1 MVLGHLMTGLDGPIA
16 GGAMAGRER
25 LSGVG
30 GTALGMA
37 RVRARES
44 RRPDR
49 LFDDP
54 YAEAFLAAS
63 PDALPEERVSGSPLG
78 AVGALFQFHGALR
91 TRFFD
96 DYLLAAARAG
106 CLQVVLLA
114 AGLDTRAF
122 RLDWPEGVRLFELD
136 LPEVL
141 GFKEEVLAA
150 WGSGGL
156 KSEAP
161 ATPPRREAKPSG
173 SPPVNRGVVP
183 RCGRVVLPVDLREG
197 GPEGWPAAL
206 TGAGLDPARPTA
218 WLIEGLL
225 IYLSPEEARRLLS
238 AAGELSAA
246 LSQLAFEFRD
256 ALNDTFLERAR
267 AIPGMRRY
275 TSLWKGG
282 LGPDAPEW
290 LARHGW
296 RVRLQDRAA
305 VAASYGRATP
315 ERSGGSFLTAVR
327 GGAEISP

>member
-1 MVLGHLMTGLDGPIA
+1 MTE
-16 GGAMAGRER
+16 RER
-25 LSGVG
+25 LPGMG

-37 RVRARES
+37 RVRAHES

-63 PDALPEERVSGSPLG
+63 PDALPEERAGGSPLS

-96 DYLLAAARAG
+96 DYLLTAAGAG

-141 GFKEEVLAA
+141 RFKEEVLAA
-150 WGSGGL
+150 
-156 KSEAP
+156 
-161 ATPPRREAKPSG
+161 
-173 SPPVNRGVVP
+173 RGAVP
-183 RCGRVVLPVDLREG
+183 RCRRAVLPVDLRES
-197 GPEGWPAAL
+197 GPEGWPAGL

-218 WLIEGLL
+218 WLVEGLL
-225 IYLSPEEARRLLS
+225 IYLSPEEARRLLGTAS
-238 AAGELSAA
+238 ELSAA
-246 LSQLAFEFRD
+246 HSQLAFEYRESVD
-256 ALNDTFLERAR
+256 DSFLERAR
-267 AIPGMRRY
+267 AIPGMRHY

-282 LGPDAPEW
+282 LGADAPEW

-296 RVRLQDRAA
+296 RARLQDRAA
-305 VAASYGRATP
+305 VAASYGRAAP

-327 GGAEISP
+327 DGAAISP

>member
-1 MVLGHLMTGLDGPIA
+1 
-16 GGAMAGRER
+16 MAERER
-25 LSGVG
+25 LSGIG
-30 GTALGMA
+30 ETALGMA

-44 RRPDR
+44 RRLDR
-49 LFDDP
+49 LFEDP

-63 PDALPEERVSGSPLG
+63 PDALPEERADGSPLS
-78 AVGALFQFHGALR
+78 AVGALFQFHGAVR

-96 DYLLAAARAG
+96 DYLLAAAGAG

-141 GFKEEVLAA
+141 RFKEEVLRGA
-150 WGSGGL
+150 GGL

-161 ATPPRREAKPSG
+161 ATAPGREAEPSV
-173 SPPVNRGVVP
+173 SPPVDRGAVP
-183 RCGRVVLPVDLREG
+183 RCRRAVLEVDLRDG
-197 GPEGWPAAL
+197 GPQGWPAAL

-218 WLIEGLL
+218 WLVEGLL
-225 IYLSPEEARRLLS
+225 IYLSPEEAGRLLGDASELS
-238 AAGELSAA
+238 AAG
-246 LSQLAFEFRD
+246 SQLAFEFRD
-256 ALNDTFLERAR
+256 AVDDAFLERAR
-267 AIPGMRRY
+267 AIPGIRRY

-282 LGPDAPEW
+282 LGADAPEW

-296 RVRLQDRAA
+296 RARLQDRAA
-305 VAASYGRATP
+305 VAASYGRTAP

-327 GGAEISP
+327 GGAEVSP

>member
-1 MVLGHLMTGLDGPIA
+1 
-16 GGAMAGRER
+16 MAERER

-30 GTALGMA
+30 ETALGMA

-63 PDALPEERVSGSPLG
+63 PDTLPEEPAGGSPLG
-78 AVGALFQFHGALR
+78 AVGALFQFNGALR

-96 DYLLAAARAG
+96 DYLLAAAGAG
-106 CLQVVLLA
+106 CRQVVLLA

-141 GFKEEVLAA
+141 RFKEQVL
-150 WGSGGL
+150 G
-156 KSEAP
+156 E
-161 ATPPRREAKPSG
+161 
-173 SPPVNRGVVP
+173 RGIMP
-183 RCGRVVLPVDLREG
+183 RCRRVVLPVDLREG
-197 GPEGWPAAL
+197 GARGWPAAL

-218 WLIEGLL
+218 WLVEGLL
-225 IYLSPEEARRLLS
+225 VYLSPEEAGRLLG
-238 AAGELSAA
+238 AVGELSAA
-246 LSQLAFEFRD
+246 RSQLAFEFRD
-256 ALNDTFLERAR
+256 DAFLERAR

-296 RVRLQDRAA
+296 RARLRDRAA
-305 VAASYGRATP
+305 VAASYGRAAP

>member
-1 MVLGHLMTGLDGPIA
+1 MVGETGQMREEE
-16 GGAMAGRER
+16 MAQRER
-25 LSGVG
+25 LPGVG

-44 RRPDR
+44 GRPDR

-63 PDALPEERVSGSPLG
+63 PDTLPGERAGGGPLS

-96 DYLLAAARAG
+96 DYLLAAAGAG

-141 GFKEEVLAA
+141 RFKEEVLAA
-150 WGSGGL
+150 
-156 KSEAP
+156 
-161 ATPPRREAKPSG
+161 
-173 SPPVNRGVVP
+173 RGAVP
-183 RCGRVVLPVDLREG
+183 RCRRAVLPADLRES

-206 TGAGLDPARPTA
+206 TGAGLDPAKPTA
-218 WLIEGLL
+218 WLVEGLL
-225 IYLSPEEARRLLS
+225 IYLSPEEAGRLLS
-238 AAGELSAA
+238 AAGELSATG
-246 LSQLAFEFRD
+246 SQLAFELRESVD
-256 ALNDTFLERAR
+256 DSFLERAR

-282 LGPDAPEW
+282 LGVDAPEW

-296 RVRLQDRAA
+296 RARLQDRAA
-305 VAASYGRATP
+305 VAASYRRTAP
-315 ERSGGSFLTAVR
+315 ERSGGSFLTARR
-327 GGAEISP
+327 GGAGISP